1 MDCCQGKSHEGH
13 IVDLLDSRIPKT
25 DSEWAAKREIERL
38 QAENEQL
45 RARVKRLEEED
56 KKSLGLLW
64 ERHHD

>member
-1 MDCCQGKSHEGH
+1 MISEHRRQVLMD
-13 IVDLLDSRIPKT
+13 
-25 DSEWAAKREIERL
+25 EIRKWKVRVEQL